1 MDLRDKVKKLQQKKE
16 GAEERKKLK
25 AWLVF
30 IEKSRSNIAETL
42 LYFGATR
49 DLKFKTGKLLPYSW
63 VKSLDIVLNRYSHY
77 TLSKCIDKILSP
89 DQEDLTDH
97 AIFAVVGF
105 KKDDIESLRDGVYNI
120 SRNDA
125 RLYRR
130 VGLLLC
136 ISEDNQV
143 GLFGVWPNELF
154 LAVKQNPT
162 HARILESLI
171 LNRPNFWEDVF
182 VMVPLDYD
190 WSSIFTAKS

>member
-1 MDLRDKVKKLQQKKE
+1 MEPKDKQKKE
-16 GAEERKKLK
+16 KKLN

-30 IEKSRSNIAETL
+30 LEKSRSNIAETL

-49 DLKFKTGKLLPYSW
+49 DLKFKTGKLLPFSW
-63 VKSLDIVLNRYSHY
+63 VKSLNVVLNKYSNY

-105 KKDDIESLRDGVYNI
+105 KREHIESLHDGIFNI
-120 SRNDA
+120 SKSDA

-130 VGLLLC
+130 VGLLFC

-154 LAVKQNPT
+154 LAVKQNPVHT
-162 HARILESLI
+162 RILESLL

-190 WSSIFTAKS
+190 WSSIFTAES